1 MPTQALQA
9 VLLESDLAA
18 RLLLKTFRSKLTV
31 ASVGENELQNDEK
44 CRVSVIG
51 Q

>member
-1 MPTQALQA
+1 MPIQALQA
-9 VLLESDLAA
+9 VLLESDLTA

-31 ASVGENELQNDEK
+31 VSDGENELQNDEQY
-44 CRVSVIG
+44 RISVIG